1 MKKKMIQIPK
11 RDFIKEHKNLI
22 NLLNRLKDISIK
34 LENEKIDQSKELK
47 KETRKK

>member
-1 MKKKMIQIPK
+1 MKKKVIKIPK

-47 KETRKK
+47 EIRKK